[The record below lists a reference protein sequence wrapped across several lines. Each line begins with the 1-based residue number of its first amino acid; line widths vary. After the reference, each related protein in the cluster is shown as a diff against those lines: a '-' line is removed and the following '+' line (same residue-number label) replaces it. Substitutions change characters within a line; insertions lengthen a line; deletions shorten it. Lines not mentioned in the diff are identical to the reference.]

1 MTKPLANQYANIR
14 ETIKLVYRL
23 ARGMDYQDLC
33 LYMLRINQQKDIDA
47 ILQETARCLN
57 DILQYELFG
66 FVMKYKDTTDVW
78 IDPYIYTAQF
88 AEYIEKDFNCQR
100 NDFILHNL
108 KGKSDIKSHNFD
120 DINVKDIVSYNV
132 IEINF
137 MAKLYFLPKR
147 KMLRHHET
155 IITTIIRS
163 LGTTIEKSLSAKQLE
178 NAAAIDPLTGC
189 YNRRALFDFIESD
202 IAYTQRYGADLSI
215 IMIDVDNFKE
225 VNDMHGHL
233 AGDAVLKELA
243 TCINSQVRKSDYLGR
258 YGGEEFV
265 LVLPETSLYS
275 AVQLAEKLR
284 KKIESHAVKLGKKQL
299 KITASF
305 GVSSLENKSE
315 TSNFLQEA
323 DERLY
328 KAKVS
333 GKNCV
338 VPSLLPCFADKS
350 FISKKRQHKY
360 PAATAAAK

>member
-1 MTKPLANQYANIR
+1 MTKPFISHYNNIR

-33 LYMLRINQQKDIDA
+33 LYMLRINQQKDIEA
-47 ILQETARCLN
+47 ILQETARCLS
-57 DILQYELFG
+57 DILQYDLFG
-66 FVMKYKDTTDVW
+66 FVMKNKDAVDVW

-88 AEYIEKDFNCQR
+88 AEYIEKDFKCQK
-100 NDFILHNL
+100 NDFIMHNIQ
-108 KGKSDIKSHNFD
+108 KNCAEKSHNFD
-120 DINVKDIVSYNV
+120 NINMQDIVSYNV

-137 MAKLYFLPKR
+137 MAKLYILPKR
-147 KMLRHHET
+147 KMLHHHDT
-155 IITTIIRS
+155 IISTIIRT
-163 LGTTIEKSLSAKQLE
+163 LGTTLEKCLSAKQLE

-215 IMIDVDNFKE
+215 VMIDADNFKE

-233 AGDAVLKELA
+233 AGDVVLKEIA
-243 TCINSQVRKSDYLGR
+243 SCINSQVRKTDYLGR

-284 KKIESHAVKLGKKQL
+284 KKLESHSIKIGKKCL

-305 GVSSLENKSE
+305 GVSSLENKTDS
-315 TSNFLQEA
+315 SSFLQEA

-328 KAKVS
+328 KAKVL

-338 VPSLLPCFADKS
+338 VPNLLPCFADKN
-350 FISKKRQHKY
+350 FVARKRQHKY
-360 PAATAAAK
+360 AAAASAK